1 MCMSTHEGFCIP
13 LIESMAHNLPILAY
27 AAGAV
32 PETLD
37 GAGVLVREKR
47 WECIAEMMG
56 QLTRR
61 GPFRQAVVRAQQ
73 RRLARY
79 RARNL
84 EAELKACLAPL
95 LRNAPRR
102 PATGQVAPW

>member
-1 MCMSTHEGFCIP
+1 
-13 LIESMAHNLPILAY
+13 MAHNLPILAY

-47 WECIAEMMG
+47 WDYIAEMMG

-61 GPFRQAVVRAQQ
+61 GPFREAVVRGQQQ
-73 RRLARY
+73 RLKRY
-79 RARNL
+79 QKRDL

-95 LRNAPRR
+95 L
-102 PATGQVAPW
+102 T

>member
-1 MCMSTHEGFCIP
+1 
-13 LIESMAHNLPILAY
+13 
-27 AAGAV
+27 V

-47 WECIAEMMG
+47 WDTIAEMMG
-56 QLTRR
+56 RLTRP
-61 GPFRQAVVRAQQ
+61 GPLREAVVRGQQ
-73 RRLARY
+73 QRLARY

-95 LRNAPRR
+95 LNNAE
-102 PATGQVAPW
+102 